1 MCIASYTSQSQ
12 APSSSLQLPPA
23 LPCPRASTAPASYLF
38 SKTTSIS
45 SLCHRSWVGGASS
58 LLFTNCPART
68 QTAGLL
74 QAATSKRIFQP
85 CQHPFPSWH
94 LWGQAL
100 VQLLLRRASLS
111 FNAKT
116 PKRGLLASRLLQLG
130 QPCVGGEEGE
140 GSRSLER
147 CPRLLPHTHPLPS
160 PSRFSGYL
168 EDRAQKLPWQACWEP
183 LLCSP
188 YPAGHLSPP
197 PRSLCSPFLHL
208 W

>member
-1 MCIASYTSQSQ
+1 M
-12 APSSSLQLPPA
+12 
-23 LPCPRASTAPASYLF
+23 
-38 SKTTSIS
+38 
-45 SLCHRSWVGGASS
+45 GGASS
-58 LLFTNCPART
+58 LLFTNCPARP

-74 QAATSKRIFQP
+74 QAATSKRVFQP
-85 CQHPFPSWH
+85 RQPPFPSWD

-111 FNAKT
+111 FEAKT
-116 PKRGLLASRLLQLG
+116 PKRGVLASRLLQLG
-130 QPCVGGEEGE
+130 QPCVGGEESE
-140 GSRSLER
+140 GIRSLER

-160 PSRFSGYL
+160 PSRFSDYL
-168 EDRAQKLPWQACWEP
+168 EDRALRLPWQACWEP

-197 PRSLCSPFLHL
+197 PRSLGSPFLHL